1 MTEAEARYQRICWQG
16 DWRELPR
23 HCGGNVEVWDQT
35 VGCPECGM
43 NIWYLPE
50 RAQWPAWDAE
60 NAPADDHWEQWKA
73 REDKADGP
81 NPYDPYMRLFEL
93 IHPFQFFDAH
103 DPGDEDRNAH
113 YDEWSIGP

>member
-1 MTEAEARYQRICWQG
+1 MTEAKERYHRICWKG
-16 DWRELPR
+16 DWRELPQ

-50 RAQWPAWDAE
+50 RAQWPAWDAA
-60 NAPADDHWEQWKA
+60 NAPPDDWWEQCKG
-73 REDKADGP
+73 DDGP
-81 NPYDPYMRLFEL
+81 NPYDPYVRLFDL

-103 DPGDEDRNAH
+103 DFGDEDRNV
-113 YDEWSIGP
+113 YRDEWSVGP